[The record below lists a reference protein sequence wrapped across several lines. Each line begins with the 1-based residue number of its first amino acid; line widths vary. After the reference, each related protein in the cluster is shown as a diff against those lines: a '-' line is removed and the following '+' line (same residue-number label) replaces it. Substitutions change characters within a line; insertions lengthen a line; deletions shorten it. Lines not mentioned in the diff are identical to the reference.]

1 MTANN
6 LNENLVLYRME
17 QSKETLEAA
26 KALANASLSPLS
38 IVNRSYYAMFYAVLA
53 LLATINKGSSKH
65 SGVISLFDIHFIKTN
80 KLPREFGRVL
90 HKTFN
95 LRNKTDYSQLEPLG
109 LEQALQTLADA
120 DALLTALQ
128 NI

>member
-65 SGVISLFDIHFIKTN
+65 SGVISLFDIHFIT
-80 KLPREFGRVL
+80 
-90 HKTFN
+90 T
-95 LRNKTDYSQLEPLG
+95 T
-109 LEQALQTLADA
+109 
-120 DALLTALQ
+120 
-128 NI
+128 